1 METLFVLKRKF
12 HSGRVIRTIYEY
24 LDTRKYWL
32 KQYRY
37 MINNGFCK
45 YCHISVAYGCPKK
58 GVNTYRLTSERPRQ
72 NIGWGY
78 PGLNYYNHTEIER
91 LDHWSDATANIEMW
105 AENTLRENIYR
116 KWRARC
122 ENARR
127 DAYHNAYDIHR
138 VKFLGNWELGNC
150 LEENGVRPCDIPEDR
165 VQRIQM
171 LIKMS

>member
-1 METLFVLKRKF
+1 
-12 HSGRVIRTIYEY
+12 
-24 LDTRKYWL
+24 
-32 KQYRY
+32 

-105 AENTLRENIYR
+105 AENTLMENIAIRGREFEKNMSEDYI
-116 KWRARC
+116 
-122 ENARR
+122 
-127 DAYHNAYDIHR
+127 DALNQVYNEYFFRYQDTPLIII
-138 VKFLGNWELGNC
+138 NTY
-150 LEENGVRPCDIPEDR
+150 NG
-165 VQRIQM
+165 
-171 LIKMS
+171 LFKKM